1 MNSDFNGPYGKFSY
15 GYINFGMLCACFFD
29 EDISTDNNSNE
40 DMNIYFDSNQKF
52 LLKKYELVVDIEM
65 HRVIKESPS
74 ERFLYYM
81 SYIDFEISN

>member
-1 MNSDFNGPYGKFSY
+1 LNSDFNGPYGKFSY

-52 LLKKYELVVDIEM
+52 LLKKI
-65 HRVIKESPS
+65 
-74 ERFLYYM
+74 
-81 SYIDFEISN
+81 

>member
-1 MNSDFNGPYGKFSY
+1 M
-15 GYINFGMLCACFFD
+15 FFD

-65 HRVIKESPS
+65 QESYK
-74 ERFLYYM
+74 RIIFRK
-81 SYIDFEISN
+81 IS

>member
-40 DMNIYFDSNQKF
+40 DMNIYFDWNQKF
-52 LLKKYELVVDIEM
+52 LLKKIWVSCGYWDA
-65 HRVIKESPS
+65 
-74 ERFLYYM
+74 
-81 SYIDFEISN
+81 